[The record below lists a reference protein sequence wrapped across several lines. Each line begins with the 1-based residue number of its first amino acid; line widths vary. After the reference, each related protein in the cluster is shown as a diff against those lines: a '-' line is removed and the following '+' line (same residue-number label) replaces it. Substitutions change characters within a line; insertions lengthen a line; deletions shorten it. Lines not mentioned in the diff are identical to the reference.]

1 MKLNLILAKVFKFV
15 TFVLFTF
22 MTLVYFGVLLIL
34 PLDVM
39 AQLIRL
45 LVGIGLPTVISAL
58 AGIGVLGYLGLMVYR
73 MPELYQLVLN
83 IGIELVNFGHAQ
95 VKRFDTIIETA
106 TAEKSGS
113 VA

>member
-95 VKRFDTIIETA
+95 VKRFDAIIETA
-106 TAEKSGS
+106 TSEKSGS

>member
-34 PLDVM
+34 PLDIM
-39 AQLIRL
+39 AQVIRL
-45 LVGIGLPTVISAL
+45 LMLIGLPTIISAV
-58 AGIGVLGYLGLMVYR
+58 AGISVLAYVGLMVYR

-83 IGIELVNFGHAQ
+83 IGLDLVNFGHAQ
-95 VKRFDTIIETA
+95 IKRFDPLIETT
-106 TAEKSGS
+106 TAQESS
-113 VA
+113 AA

>member
-34 PLDVM
+34 PLDIM
-39 AQLIRL
+39 AQVIRL
-45 LVGIGLPTVISAL
+45 LVLIGLPAVISAV
-58 AGIGVLGYLGLMVYR
+58 AGIGVLAYVGLMVYR

-83 IGIELVNFGHAQ
+83 IGLDLVNFGHAQ
-95 VKRFDTIIETA
+95 IKRFDTIIETA
-106 TAEKSGS
+106 TVQESGS
-113 VA
+113 AA